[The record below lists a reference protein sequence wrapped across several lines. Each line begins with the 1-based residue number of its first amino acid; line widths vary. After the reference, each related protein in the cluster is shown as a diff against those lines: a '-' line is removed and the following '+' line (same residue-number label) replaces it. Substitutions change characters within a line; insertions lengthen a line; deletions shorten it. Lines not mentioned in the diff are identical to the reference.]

1 MPIDARRVSAL
12 VSVLLFL
19 SILGVAGSADP
30 GGGSPPPANSFGAPS
45 KAADGDA
52 TRGQVLIG
60 ELGCTACHSADEALA
75 SRVHHRR
82 APDLTGVGARVRP
95 DFLLGYLL
103 DPQAEQPGS
112 AMPHA
117 LAGVQREL
125 RPGTAEALVHYLVDQ
140 GGPMVGEPQSI
151 GPELV
156 EAGRQIFHRVGCAA
170 CHEPIEF
177 AWALEEALWELEPL
191 EATDGDSTEE
201 AADPE
206 ATAIARRNLPLAH
219 LHRKTTQSALE
230 EFLRNPAEAR
240 PSGRMPDCDLGDF
253 EARAIASYL
262 TLDPKYL
269 DLGLAEGLEAMPG
282 LEVTV
287 FEGRFGNSVPNFEG
301 MEPDVRG
308 VADRIGVE
316 PMTRDDDV
324 LLRFRG
330 FVDVPA
336 AGRYDF
342 HLTSD
347 DGSML
352 WIDGE
357 VCVDNDGVHGP
368 RLVSGARTL
377 GEGMHTI
384 EVAFFEHGGGAELE
398 LEWEG
403 PGFERGPI
411 PSELFSHTS
420 LRFETGAADD
430 FVVDPE
436 RARSGEILFGEMGC
450 LECHGRPGGAGPE
463 APRGTPT
470 LETIAASRPMVHGG
484 AGCVGDRVP
493 PGLPLYELS
502 PRERADL
509 SAAFERIA
517 AGVGAPEAGEA
528 LDLRLEALRC
538 TSCHARNDLGGPD
551 PERRAYFRIDGGAEL
566 GDEGRIP
573 PHLDATGRKL
583 TEAWMQAVLIDGE
596 RWRPYMAT
604 RMPEFDAHLV
614 ADLPELFRAADLRE
628 GDEVEPDFSVEA
640 VEAGRTL
647 VGTQGL
653 GCIQCHT
660 FAEHGSLGVPAV
672 DLTQM
677 SRNLQPAWFRELL
690 RDPSALNMNTRMPL
704 FWEDGVSPLPDLL
717 DGDPDR
723 QADAIRTYLGLG
735 AAAPLPHGLV
745 VPEGTYEVTPIEA
758 PEMVGVFME
767 GVSPRTLL
775 IGYPERLHVAFDM
788 QGSRLAKAW
797 RGRFFNAHGT
807 WHARAGALE
816 RPPGNDVCDLP
827 AGPAFARMPS
837 PEGDWPRGVGVD
849 GGFRALGRKID
860 GEGYPILRYAL
871 GDIVVEER
879 PRAQLAEGGTSLVRS
894 FKIASPGPVDDLWFR
909 LGPEGGEPGHGSV
922 RIPERPRVVTGA
934 EGDQRMHVTFDG
946 VDSEGR
952 STAEFEVVWTW

>member
-1 MPIDARRVSAL
+1 MPIDPRRASAL
-12 VSVLLFL
+12 LSGLLFL
-19 SILGVAGSADP
+19 PLLGISGPSEAGGQLA
-30 GGGSPPPANSFGAPS
+30 GAASTVVPS
-45 KAADGDA
+45 GTTVGDA
-52 TRGQVLIG
+52 LRGQVLIG
-60 ELGCTACHSADEALA
+60 ELGCTACHAAGELVEA
-75 SRVHHRR
+75 RVHHRR
-82 APDLTGVGARVRP
+82 APDLTNVGARVRP
-95 DFLLGYLL
+95 DYLLRYLL
-103 DPQAEQPGS
+103 DPQAEQPGT

-117 LAGVQREL
+117 LAGIREDL
-125 RPGTAEALVHYLVDQ
+125 RVGTAEALVHYLVDQ
-140 GGPMVGEPQSI
+140 GGPMVGEAQSI

-156 EAGRQIFHRVGCAA
+156 EAGRQIFHRVGCAG

-177 AWALEEALWELEPL
+177 AWALEETLWELEPV
-191 EATDGDSTEE
+191 ESVEGESAGSAT
-201 AADPE
+201 DPE
-206 ATAIARRNLPLAH
+206 AAARDRRHLPLAH
-219 LHRKTTQSALE
+219 LHRKTTQAALE
-230 EFLRNPAEAR
+230 KFLRNPGEAR
-240 PSGRMPDCDLGDF
+240 PSGRMPDCGLGDF

-262 TLDPKYL
+262 TLDPDLL
-269 DLGLAEGLEAMPG
+269 DTGLAAGLEAMPG

-287 FEGRFGNSVPNFEG
+287 FEGRFGNSVPDFDEL
-301 MEPDVRG
+301 EPDHRG
-308 VADRIGVE
+308 VVDRIGVE
-316 PMTRDDDV
+316 PMTQDDDV

-330 FVDVPA
+330 FVNVPA
-336 AGRYDF
+336 DGRYDF

-357 VCVDNDGVHGP
+357 VCVDNDGVHSP
-368 RLVSGARTL
+368 RLVSGFRTL
-377 GEGMHTI
+377 GEGLHTI

-403 PGFERGPI
+403 PGLERSAI
-411 PSELFSHTS
+411 PPEAFSHTS
-420 LRFETGAADD
+420 LRFEAGPEEE
-430 FVVDPE
+430 FIVDPQ
-436 RARSGEILFGEMGC
+436 RVRSGEILYGEMGC

-463 APRGTPT
+463 RSRRAPV
-470 LETIAASRPMVHGG
+470 LESIAASEPTTGG
-484 AGCVGDRVP
+484 GIGCIGDTGR
-493 PGLPLYELS
+493 PGLPLYDLS
-502 PRERADL
+502 PNELGDL
-509 SAAFERIA
+509 SAAFELIA
-517 AGVGAPEAGEA
+517 AGAGAPEAGEA
-528 LDLRLEALRC
+528 IDLRLEALRC
-538 TSCHARNDLGGPD
+538 TACHARNDLGGPD
-551 PERRAYFRIDGGAEL
+551 PERRAYFRIEGGAEL

-583 TEAWMQAVLIDGE
+583 TDEWMRGVLLEGK

-604 RMPEFDAHLV
+604 RMPEFEAHLV
-614 ADLPELFRAADLRE
+614 ENLSDLFRAADLRE
-628 GDEVEPDFSVEA
+628 GDETEPEFSVEA
-640 VEAGRTL
+640 VEAGRKL

-704 FWEDGVSPLPDLL
+704 FWEDGKSPLPELL

-723 QADAIRTYLGLG
+723 QADAIRTYLSLG

-745 VPEGTYEVTPIEA
+745 VPEGTYEVTPIDA

-827 AGPAFARMPS
+827 SGPAFARMAE
-837 PEGDWPRGVGVD
+837 PEGPWPLEFGTE
-849 GGFRALGRKID
+849 GGFRALGRRID
-860 GEGYPILRYAL
+860 PDGYPILRYSL
-871 GDIVVEER
+871 GNIVIEER
-879 PRAQLAEGGTSLVRS
+879 PYAQLAEGGTTLVRS
-894 FKIASPGPVDDLWFR
+894 FKLQAPTPIVDLWFR
-909 LGPEGGEPGHGSV
+909 LGPEDGEGGEGRVKVPDRPWLLTGS
-922 RIPERPRVVTGA
+922 
-934 EGDQRMHVTFDG
+934 EGDLRMHVPFDDI
-946 VDSEGR
+946 DSEGR
-952 STAEFEVVWTW
+952 SQAEFEVVWTW